1 MNTIKFLVNGST
13 GNEYEVT
20 FYKTDKSLAA
30 TCTCPAAEKGTYC
43 KHRFEILKGETS
55 RLKTTNKGDVVIV
68 LNWYKKSPL
77 EEKVNLIRQLEDEQ
91 QALSSQISK
100 EKKELARMFQKAS

>member
-13 GNEYEVT
+13 GNEYEVI

-30 TCTCPAAEKGTYC
+30 TCTCPAGEKGTYC
-43 KHRFEILKGETS
+43 KHRLEILKGDTS
-55 RLKTTNKGDVVIV
+55 GIKTPNKSDIAIV

-77 EEKVNLIRQLEDEQ
+77 EEKVNLISQLEDEQ
-91 QALSSQISK
+91 QTLSSQSSK
-100 EKKELARMFQKAS
+100 EKKALEIMLQKAS